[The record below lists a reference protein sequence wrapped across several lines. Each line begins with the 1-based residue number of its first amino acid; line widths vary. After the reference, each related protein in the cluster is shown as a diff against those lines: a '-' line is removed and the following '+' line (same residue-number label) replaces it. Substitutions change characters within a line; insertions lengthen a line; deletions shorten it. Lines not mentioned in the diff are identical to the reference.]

1 MSFTWVA
8 FWQICTWGVE
18 EESSQHENFH
28 RQWHRTTNH
37 PEGKRPR
44 EFLRRR
50 YWWRS
55 LCVWMMGSSGLRSFT
70 INPKVCV
77 IYDLTDF
84 GVLFCGI
91 CKAGRLCIT
100 QNVWIWT
107 IFFSKLMC
115 KNLSLAL
122 AGFWANG
129 ASLLWRNKQ
138 HRTNIRGK

>member
-8 FWQICTWGVE
+8 FWQICTWGGGGRVFTAWE
-18 EESSQHENFH
+18 LSQTVAQDHQPPRGEKAKGIPEKKILVKELMCLDDGQ
-28 RQWHRTTNH
+28 QWLKVFYNQSQ
-37 PEGKRPR
+37 
-44 EFLRRR
+44 
-50 YWWRS
+50 S
-55 LCVWMMGSSGLRSFT
+55 LCYLWLNRFWGAILWYMQS
-70 INPKVCV
+70 
-77 IYDLTDF
+77 
-84 GVLFCGI
+84 
-91 CKAGRLCIT
+91 RLCIT

>member
-1 MSFTWVA
+1 MDERYEQKLRFEPRSME
-8 FWQICTWGVE
+8 GV
-18 EESSQHENFH
+18 
-28 RQWHRTTNH
+28 
-37 PEGKRPR
+37 
-44 EFLRRR
+44 L
-50 YWWRS
+50 
-55 LCVWMMGSSGLRSFT
+55 GSSGLRSFT

-122 AGFWANG
+122 AGF
-129 ASLLWRNKQ
+129 
-138 HRTNIRGK
+138 